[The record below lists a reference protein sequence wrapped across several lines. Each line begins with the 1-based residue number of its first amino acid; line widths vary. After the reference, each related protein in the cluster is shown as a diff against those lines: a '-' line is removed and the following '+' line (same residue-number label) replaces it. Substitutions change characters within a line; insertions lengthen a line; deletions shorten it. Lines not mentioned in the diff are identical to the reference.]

1 MVYFFRRTRFTL
13 DGVFLFGGEA
23 VPHHLLVGE
32 PYLGA
37 ERVWP
42 ETVQLSWNHGRYELL
57 MCFREPS
64 ADEVTAIR
72 QERLR
77 LAAGQYRSVLFW
89 GWQFGSL
96 PWGDSPYSWHFQRE
110 ADPTLP
116 LPSAEA
122 VSRPLLVILLDS
134 RNGRIRA
141 LRLLS
146 LPVFFVTAWEKAM
159 HRQARMKWDA
169 AQYDAELQLLYGMYP
184 TVRLVR
190 ELTFVRCQIGRDTP
204 GVESLSLN

>member
-1 MVYFFRRTRFTL
+1 
-13 DGVFLFGGEA
+13 

-141 LRLLS
+141 LRLLR
-146 LPVFFVTAWEKAM
+146 LPAFFVTAWEKAM
-159 HRQARMKWDA
+159 HEQARTKWDA